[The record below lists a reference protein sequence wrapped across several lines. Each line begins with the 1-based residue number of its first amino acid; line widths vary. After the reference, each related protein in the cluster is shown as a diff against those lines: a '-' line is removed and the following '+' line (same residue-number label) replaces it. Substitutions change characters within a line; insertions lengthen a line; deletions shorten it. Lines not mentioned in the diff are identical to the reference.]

1 IGNFVHLYFAA
12 PGSLSDGATASTMI
26 FFSCG
31 VRSRSCDAGVA
42 AAAAAGAVAGAALAA
57 GWSAGGDAAQ
67 AASATLAARTAI
79 ALPVFVRKVAPFVV
93 ATIPKFIAESQLCGG
108 LVASFYFSFGSS
120 DLTVSITAGG
130 VW

>member
-1 IGNFVHLYFAA
+1 
-12 PGSLSDGATASTMI
+12 MI

-42 AAAAAGAVAGAALAA
+42 AAAAAGAALAA

-79 ALPVFVRKVAPFVV
+79 ALPELVRKVTP
-93 ATIPKFIAESQLCGG
+93 FIAADNTNNQRQIAI
-108 LVASFYFSFGSS
+108 VPQTPAHFSFGNS

>member
-1 IGNFVHLYFAA
+1 MGNLVHLYFAA

-42 AAAAAGAVAGAALAA
+42 AAAAAAAGVVAGAALAA

-67 AASATLAARTAI
+67 AASATLAAINAI
-79 ALPVFVRKVAPFVV
+79 APPAFVRKVTP
-93 ATIPKFIAESQLCGG
+93 FIAANNTNNQRPI
-108 LVASFYFSFGSS
+108 AIAPQTPAHFSFGSS
-120 DLTVSITAGG
+120 ALTVSITAGG